1 MSKNILST
9 PFIKGAEFSPSN
21 TQIFLNGIPVIGW
34 TNLSYTESADKEN
47 LYGGSSRQPI
57 SRGYAN
63 YTYEGS
69 ITLFASDVIAL
80 QDAARAAGRID
91 GDVTSTGLN
100 TLIVSYIPSE
110 GQGLP
115 KADTLYN
122 LEFLQ
127 NMRDMS
133 AGDTSIEVT
142 LDFVFSH
149 LTWGEG

>member
-21 TQIFLNGIPVIGW
+21 TQVLLNGLPILGW
-34 TNLSYTESADKEN
+34 TNLSYSETATKEN

-57 SRGYAN
+57 ARGYAN
-63 YTYEGS
+63 YEYEGS

-80 QDAARAAGRID
+80 QDAARASGRVD
-91 GDVTSTGLN
+91 GDPTSTGLS
-100 TLIVSYIPSE
+100 TMIIAYVPTE

-115 KADTLYN
+115 GVDTLEN
-122 LEFLQ
+122 LEFLV

-133 AGDTSIEVT
+133 AGDTSIEVVIP
-142 LDFVFSH
+142 FVFSH
-149 LTWGEG
+149 CSWGER